1 MTIYAPLLGT
11 IWRLLES
18 HGINPSEVIPSKH
31 YRPGRKSTYSGRIS
45 FADYDAIQAHAAS
58 LVRDPTMG
66 IQAASFLHPSHL
78 GALGHAWLASSSLR
92 TALRRAKRFVRMSHE
107 QVELSLEESSTR
119 ITAVYQMRK
128 QPTRPG
134 LVGDGQIAGLL
145 ALCRIN
151 YGENLVPA
159 EVTLKRPEPSN
170 PAPWIEFFGTDVKFG
185 QPANSLSISS
195 EDADRPLTGSDPEMI
210 SLHEEVMQ
218 RYLMKQDRSNI
229 LNRTRLQ
236 IMEELPTGSVTEDGT
251 ARALHMSKRTLHRK
265 LRENDETFRSL
276 LTQVRTGL
284 AERYIGNDSYT
295 VTEIAFLL
303 GYTDTSAFSRA
314 FRTWFNRSPTQAREL
329 SQNA

>member
-1 MTIYAPLLGT
+1 MTVYAPMIGS
-11 IWRLLES
+11 IWRNLDS
-18 HGINPSEVIPSKH
+18 YVIDPNEVIPAKH

-58 LVRDPTMG
+58 LIRDSAMG
-66 IQAASFLHPSHL
+66 LRSASLLHPSHL

-92 TALRRAKRFVRMSHE
+92 TALRRAERFVRMFHE
-107 QVELSLEESSTR
+107 QIEFTLDESQGC
-119 ITAVYQMRK
+119 ITATYKMLR

-145 ALCRIN
+145 KLCRIN
-151 YGENLVPA
+151 YGESLVPA
-159 EVTLKRPEPSN
+159 EVRLKRPTPPNPEP
-170 PAPWIEFFGTDVKFG
+170 WTKFFGTDVKFG
-185 QPANSLSISS
+185 QPANGLSISNV
-195 EDADRPLTGSDPEMI
+195 DADRPLTGSDPEMI
-210 SLHEEVMQ
+210 ALHEEMIQ
-218 RYLMKQDRSNI
+218 RYLMKHDRANI
-229 LNRTRLQ
+229 LNRARLQ
-236 IMEELPTGSVTEDGT
+236 IMEELPTGGVTEDGT

-284 AERYIGNDSYT
+284 AERYIVNDSYT

-314 FRTWFNRSPTQAREL
+314 FRTWFDRSPTQAREQ
-329 SQNA
+329 SQNL